1 MSAAAVAG
9 GRKIVLRVVAL
20 IAVLFGAATIYSGAN
35 VLFGSGAAAA
45 GSYVPFVVW
54 FNFLAG
60 FAYVGAGI
68 GIWLARP
75 WARPLA
81 VWLAI
86 LTAAVFAAFGAHV
99 ALGGAYEMRT
109 VVAMTIRTLLW
120 TGIAAL
126 LMTGRA
132 CREEKGS

>member
-1 MSAAAVAG
+1 MRLALRAVAF
-9 GRKIVLRVVAL
+9 V
-20 IAVLFGAATIYSGAN
+20 AVLFGALTVWSGGN
-35 VLFGSGAAAA
+35 VLFGSGAATA
-45 GSYVPFVVW
+45 GNYVPFVVW

-81 VWLAI
+81 AWLAI
-86 LTAAVFAAFGAHV
+86 LTAMVFAAFGGYV
-99 ALGGAYEMRT
+99 ALGAAYEMRT
-109 VVAMTIRTLLW
+109 VGAMTLRTLVW

-126 LMTGRA
+126 LMAAEARG
-132 CREEKGS
+132 EKKGS

>member
-1 MSAAAVAG
+1 MKLA
-9 GRKIVLRVVAL
+9 LRVVAVV
-20 IAVLFGAATIYSGAN
+20 AVLFGAATIYAGGN

-68 GIWLARP
+68 GIWLAQP

-81 VWLAI
+81 AWLAL
-86 LTAAVFAAFGAHV
+86 LTAVVFAAFGAYV
-99 ALGGAYEMRT
+99 ALGGAYELRT
-109 VVAMTIRTLLW
+109 VGAMTLRTLVW

-126 LMTGRA
+126 LMAAAR
-132 CREEKGS
+132 REEKGS

>member
-1 MSAAAVAG
+1 MKLALRAVA
-9 GRKIVLRVVAL
+9 V
-20 IAVLFGAATIYSGAN
+20 IAVLFGAATIYAGGN
-35 VLFGSGAAAA
+35 VLFGSGAATA

-81 VWLAI
+81 AWLAI
-86 LTAAVFAAFGAHV
+86 LTAVVFAAFGGYV
-99 ALGGAYEMRT
+99 ALGGAYEIRT
-109 VVAMTIRTLLW
+109 VAAMTIRTLLW

-126 LMTGRA
+126 LMAGGA
-132 CREEKGS
+132 PREEKGS

>member
-1 MSAAAVAG
+1 MKLA
-9 GRKIVLRVVAL
+9 LRIGAL
-20 IAVLFGAATIYSGAN
+20 IAVVFGAATVYAGGN
-35 VLFGSGAAAA
+35 VLFGSGGATA

-60 FAYVGAGI
+60 FAYIGAGI

-81 VWLAI
+81 AWLAI
-86 LTAAVFAAFGAHV
+86 LTAVVFAAFGAYV
-99 ALGGAYEMRT
+99 AMGGAYELRT

-120 TGIAAL
+120 TGIASL
-126 LMTGRA
+126 LMAAGAR
-132 CREEKGS
+132 REEKGS